1 MKSCALKFFPMRT
14 SRAGGRVRC
23 LCLSRT
29 AKPKDLSSDHRAGP
43 TQVTSTKELWLRD
56 STPKNQAT
64 SPKDLGTYSPREI
77 HMRKPMSG
85 RVRNSAYAPTFGF
98 SSNVR
103 RKTRP
108 GAAAKDALQPAK
120 KASQQPQRPPQKQ
133 RPTELSPSPLN
144 TQKVQSF
151 AYSPPLGSLS
161 YPVRHGLLECL
172 KGNPRAPRLEGSYL
186 SQP

>member
-1 MKSCALKFFPMRT
+1 MRT

-23 LCLSRT
+23 LCLNRA
-29 AKPKDLSSDHRAGP
+29 AKPKDPSSDHRACP
-43 TQVTSTKELWLRD
+43 TPVTSAKELWLMGF
-56 STPKNQAT
+56 TPKNQAT

-103 RKTRP
+103 RKARP

-120 KASQQPQRPPQKQ
+120 EASQQLQRPPQKQ

-144 TQKVQSF
+144 TQRIQSC
-151 AYSPPLGSLS
+151 AHSPSLGSLS